1 MLLIGEKIN
10 GMFKAVKKA
19 IEERDKKAILSFAEK
34 QLEKGA
40 HYLDVN
46 IGPVP
51 NGIEAMEWLVNS
63 LQEIDN
69 VKLCIDS
76 AKKDILSAGL
86 KLCKERPI
94 LNSINADPEKITEL
108 VPLAIQY
115 DALVIALTMDEKG
128 VPASLE
134 GRVELAAMILALC
147 EELGFN
153 KSNIY
158 LDPLILP
165 LNVAQDCPSQVLEAI
180 SMIKQL
186 DVPAPKTILGL
197 SNISQKCSNKQ
208 LINKSFLAMAMYCGL
223 DGAILDVADEE
234 LVNTAITSR
243 IILNKDI
250 YCDSYIESFKAN
262 DF

>member
-1 MLLIGEKIN
+1 MLFIGEKIN

-19 IEERDKKAILSFAEK
+19 IELRDKKTILSLAEH

-46 IGPVP
+46 VGAVS
-51 NGIEAMEWLVNS
+51 NGIESMEWLVNC

-76 AKKDILSAGL
+76 AKADVLSAGL

-94 LNSINADPEKITEL
+94 LNSINADPEKIAEL
-108 VPLAIQY
+108 IPIALEY
-115 DALVIALTMDEKG
+115 DTLVIALTMDDKG
-128 VPASLE
+128 VPATVD

-147 EELGFN
+147 EELNFN
-153 KSNIY
+153 KNNIY

-165 LNVAQDCPSQVLEAI
+165 LNVAQDCPLHVLEAI
-180 SMIKQL
+180 SMIKKI
-186 DVPAPKTILGL
+186 DIPAPKTILGL
-197 SNISQKCSNKQ
+197 SNISQKCSNKR
-208 LINKSFLAMAMYCGL
+208 LINRTFMSMAMYCGL
-223 DGAILDVADEE
+223 DGAILDVTDEE

-250 YCDSYIESFKAN
+250 YCDSYIESFKTN